1 MCMAVKKKSYEITKH
16 FLSISFWA
24 LLLHCELNSSLR
36 ILCLSPTYSMFVP
49 YIETC
54 EKSESNWPLQIA
66 LKHCM
71 HVKQF
76 NLEVKIQLHEKLNQ
90 VQVKSF
96 RVQCHRCTYT
106 KKDWFI
112 LKSPSQKNHSVQI
125 CFKQAHDFIE
135 HFIHIDWFTP
145 K

>member
-1 MCMAVKKKSYEITKH
+1 
-16 FLSISFWA
+16 
-24 LLLHCELNSSLR
+24 
-36 ILCLSPTYSMFVP
+36 MFVP

-66 LKHCM
+66 LKQCM
-71 HVKQF
+71 HVLQF
-76 NLEVKIQLHEKLNQ
+76 NLEVKIQLHEKLNG
-90 VQVKSF
+90 
-96 RVQCHRCTYT
+96 TYT

-112 LKSPSQKNHSVQI
+112 LKSPSQKNQSVQI